1 MDIEKFASIVQEAP
15 ADHAEIRFERKKSGH
30 IAFQGKE
37 LEQLLDQD
45 FAGGCVRV
53 CYKGSWGFASF
64 GRSGQ
69 ARRALE
75 RALALAKAA
84 RRAGEARRR
93 FPRRKPIRDEWVVRP
108 ERDPLQIPWE
118 EKVAV
123 LKRYNEIIRGVRGI
137 TLSTVRYR
145 EMVWEKIFVGS
156 DGTKIRQ
163 CKWDVALRLA
173 GTAKEGANVQTG
185 TYDLGVTGGFD
196 RIANL
201 EAQAEEAAKEAVR
214 LLKAP
219 PCPSGVFPVVT
230 DPEVTGLFAH
240 EAFGHL
246 SEADFLDENR
256 DLQKIMAVGRR
267 FGRPLLSIV
276 DDGTAPDLQGT
287 WKYDD
292 EGTPMRRTELVKEGV
307 FNERL
312 HSRETAGKFG
322 DKPTGNARAISH
334 VFPPIVRMTNTFVA
348 PGKDSFEE
356 MLDGVSFGI
365 YAVGDRGGQTNCEM
379 FTFTPASG
387 YLIEK
392 GKLTKKVRDVTLS
405 GNVFH
410 TLRQIDRVGS
420 DLRMIGG
427 LGGCGKG
434 GQSPLPVTIGG
445 PHMRIQKLT
454 VGGGR

>member
-1 MDIEKFASIVQEAP
+1 MVQQAP
-15 ADHAEIRFERKKSGH
+15 ADYAEIRFERKKSGH
-30 IAFQGKE
+30 VCFQGKE
-37 LEQLLDQD
+37 LDYMLDQD
-45 FAGGCVRV
+45 FAGGCARV

-64 GRSGQ
+64 GRSNQ

-84 RRAGEARRR
+84 RRRGEPRRR
-93 FPRRKPIRDEWVVRP
+93 LARRKPIRDEWVVRP
-108 ERDPLQIPWE
+108 QNDPLQIPWE
-118 EKVAV
+118 DKIG
-123 LKRYNEIIRGVRGI
+123 LLRGYNEIIRRVPGI

-145 EMVWEKIFVGS
+145 EMRWEKILVNS
-156 DGTKIRQ
+156 DGTRIRQ
-163 CKWDVALRLA
+163 CKWDIALRLA
-173 GTAKEGANVQTG
+173 GTAKEGSHVQTG
-185 TYDLGVTGGFD
+185 TYDLGVAAGFE
-196 RIANL
+196 RACGL
-201 EAQAEEAAKEAVR
+201 EAQAEEAAREAVR

-219 PCPSGVFPVVT
+219 PCPSGVFPVIT

-246 SEADFLDENR
+246 SEADFLDENKE
-256 DLQKIMAVGRR
+256 LQKIMAVGKR
-267 FGRPLLSIV
+267 FGRGQLSIV
-276 DDGTAPDLQGT
+276 DDGTIAGLQGT

-292 EGTPMRRTELVKEGV
+292 EGTPMRRSELVKRGV
-307 FNERL
+307 LNERL
-312 HSRETAGKFG
+312 HSRETAGKFAAQ
-322 DKPTGNARAISH
+322 PTGNARAISH

-348 PGKDSFEE
+348 PGKDSFDE
-356 MLDGVSFGI
+356 MLDGITFGV

-379 FTFTPASG
+379 FAFTPASG

-410 TLRQIDRVGS
+410 TLRQIDKVGS

-434 GQSPLPVTIGG
+434 GQSPLPVSIGG

-454 VGGGR
+454 VGGGS